1 MRELPATVEAGS
13 KMWSFGTTMTMPKDS
28 DSASRH
34 SSQTPRLDP
43 IPTIPTSPVVS
54 PSSTSPP
61 PPPPPETRP
70 SIFSQRSLKQLGL
83 FFAGAGFLSLA
94 TLITRRSV
102 ARKHIATLPRF
113 YTQSNR
119 PVDKIG
125 SDSSLIALEALN
137 LATLN
142 VVGFA
147 IMMTGG
153 VSWAFDISNIDDL
166 RRMARKHIGPSG
178 GRTDEEAE
186 QEIEEWVAK
195 VLLRKEKQQ
204 EAVAAAAVAN
214 PAVKTTT
221 TTTTVAPR
229 GKGD

>member
-1 MRELPATVEAGS
+1 
-13 KMWSFGTTMTMPKDS
+13 MWSFGTTMTMPKDS
-28 DSASRH
+28 DSATRLT
-34 SSQTPRLDP
+34 SQPPPSDP
-43 IPTIPTSPVVS
+43 IPPRPVV
-54 PSSTSPP
+54 SPP
-61 PPPPPETRP
+61 PPPPATRP
-70 SIFSQRSLKQLGL
+70 SVLSQRSLKQLGL

-102 ARKHIATLPRF
+102 ARKHIATMPRF

-119 PVDKIG
+119 PVNKMS

-153 VSWAFDISNIDDL
+153 VSWAFDISSIDDL

-195 VLLRKEKQQ
+195 VLLRKEKQ
-204 EAVAAAAVAN
+204 EAAVAAAAATVTN
-214 PAVKTTT
+214 TPALTATTT
-221 TTTTVAPR
+221 TMPPKSKE
-229 GKGD
+229 G

>member
-1 MRELPATVEAGS
+1 MS
-13 KMWSFGTTMTMPKDS
+13 
-28 DSASRH
+28 
-34 SSQTPRLDP
+34 
-43 IPTIPTSPVVS
+43 
-54 PSSTSPP
+54 
-61 PPPPPETRP
+61 
-70 SIFSQRSLKQLGL
+70 
-83 FFAGAGFLSLA
+83 
-94 TLITRRSV
+94 
-102 ARKHIATLPRF
+102 
-113 YTQSNR
+113 
-119 PVDKIG
+119 

-147 IMMTGG
+147 IMMIGG

-204 EAVAAAAVAN
+204 EAAVAAAAAETG
-214 PAVKTTT
+214 PAVTTT
-221 TTTTVAPR
+221 STTAMTAKSKEAKWWPWIR
-229 GKGD
+229 Q

>member
-1 MRELPATVEAGS
+1 
-13 KMWSFGTTMTMPKDS
+13 MWSFGTTMTMPKDS
-28 DSASRH
+28 ESASKPPL
-34 SSQTPRLDP
+34 QPRFEPSLDP
-43 IPTIPTSPVVS
+43 IPRTASPA
-54 PSSTSPP
+54 SSSSPP
-61 PPPPPETRP
+61 LSETRP
-70 SIFSQRSLKQLGL
+70 SVVSQRSLKQLGL

-94 TLITRRSV
+94 TLVTRRSV
-102 ARKHIATLPRF
+102 ARKHIATLPKF

-119 PVDKIG
+119 PVNKIG

-153 VSWAFDISNIDDL
+153 VSWAFDISSIDDL
-166 RRMARKHIGPSG
+166 RGMARKHIGPSG

-186 QEIEEWVAK
+186 RELEEWVAK

-204 EAVAAAAVAN
+204 EVEAGPLAAAAA
-214 PAVKTTT
+214 TTT
-221 TTTTVAPR
+221 TTK
-229 GKGD
+229 GKGN

>member
-1 MRELPATVEAGS
+1 
-13 KMWSFGTTMTMPKDS
+13 MTMPKDS
-28 DSASRH
+28 ESISKARSPPA
-34 SSQTPRLDP
+34 QPDP
-43 IPTIPTSPVVS
+43 IPAVQAHPM
-54 PSSTSPP
+54 
-61 PPPPPETRP
+61 PETRP
-70 SIFSQRSLKQLGL
+70 SALSQRSLKQLGL

-94 TLITRRSV
+94 TMITRRSV
-102 ARKHIATLPRF
+102 ARKTLATVPKF

-119 PVDKIG
+119 PVNKVS

-142 VVGFA
+142 VMGFA

-153 VSWAFDISNIDDL
+153 LSWAFDVSNIDDL

-186 QEIEEWVAK
+186 REVEEWVAK
-195 VLLRKEKQQ
+195 VLLRKEKQE
-204 EAVAAAAVAN
+204 EAVAAAATADTS
-214 PAVKTTT
+214 TTIKGKGE
-221 TTTTVAPR
+221 

>member
-1 MRELPATVEAGS
+1 
-13 KMWSFGTTMTMPKDS
+13 MWSFGTTMTMPKDS
-28 DSASRH
+28 ESASK
-34 SSQTPRLDP
+34 SPLQPPSQASQLDP
-43 IPTIPTSPVVS
+43 ISQTSAAPASASAS
-54 PSSTSPP
+54 PSLPDA
-61 PPPPPETRP
+61 RP
-70 SIFSQRSLKQLGL
+70 SILSQRSLKQLGL
-83 FFAGAGFLSLA
+83 FFAGASFLSLA
-94 TLITRRSV
+94 TLVTRRSV
-102 ARKHIATLPRF
+102 ARKHIATVPRF

-119 PVDKIG
+119 PVDKMG
-125 SDSSLIALEALN
+125 SDGPLIALEALN

-153 VSWAFDISNIDDL
+153 ISWAFDISSIDDL

-186 QEIEEWVAK
+186 REVEEWVAK

-204 EAVAAAAVAN
+204 EAAADPTTMRAN
-214 PAVKTTT
+214 GE
-221 TTTTVAPR
+221 